1 MTKEWERQKGESGKS
16 FAWFKVYRNLG
27 PLRSFPKVIDYI
39 ENDKL
44 KEKTKENKAKN
55 PIVIPVP
62 TLSQLTNQ
70 SYKWQWVKRCTAWD
84 NYQDQQQQLQYN
96 EAYNQT
102 KDQLI
107 NMGNDIMK
115 TTENILDELNYDD
128 ESRPT
133 SKAHAVK
140 SLADSFEK
148 TTKTVRLLY
157 GKSTEIKDGKT
168 DLKADVEAKVEKDTK
183 LETSQNI
190 IMDPEFVKLS
200 QGLLEKYSEQ

>member
-27 PLRSFPKVIDYI
+27 PLRTFQKVIDYI
-39 ENDKL
+39 ENQPKQTKTLPNNQNKLPTPTVNKL
-44 KEKTKENKAKN
+44 KN
-55 PIVIPVP
+55 
-62 TLSQLTNQ
+62 L
-70 SYKWQWVKRCTAWD
+70 SYKWEWSKRCTAWD
-84 NYQDQQQQLQYN
+84 NYHDEQEQLQYN
-96 EAYNQT
+96 EAYKKT
-102 KDQLI
+102 KDRLI
-107 NMGNDIMK
+107 DMGNDILDV
-115 TTENILDELNYDD
+115 TENILDELNDD
-128 ESRPT
+128 ERSQAT

-140 SLADSFEK
+140 SLSDSFEK
-148 TTKTVRLLY
+148 TTKTIRLLY

-168 DLKADVEAKVEKDTK
+168 EVNAEVEAKVEKDTR

>member
-1 MTKEWERQKGESGKS
+1 MTKEWERQKGESSKS

-27 PLRSFPKVIDYI
+27 PIRTFPKVIEYL
-39 ENDKL
+39 ENPKIVETGSKTVVTDKD
-44 KEKTKENKAKN
+44 
-55 PIVIPVP
+55 IIPTP
-62 TLSQLTNQ
+62 TLRQLTNL
-70 SYKWQWVKRCTAWD
+70 SIKWHWVKRCTAWD

-107 NMGNDIMK
+107 DMGNDIMK
-115 TTENILDELNYDD
+115 TTENILDELNDD
-128 ESRPT
+128 EESRPT

-168 DLKADVEAKVEKDTK
+168 DLKADVEANVKTDVE

-190 IMDPEFVKLS
+190 ILDDDFVKLS
-200 QGLLEKYSEQ
+200 KELLSRYSEQ

>member
-39 ENDKL
+39 ENEKL
-44 KEKTKENKAKN
+44 KEKANENKVKN

-62 TLSQLTNQ
+62 KLSQLTNQ

-107 NMGNDIMK
+107 DMGNDIMK
-115 TTENILDELNYDD
+115 TTENILDELNDD
-128 ESRPT
+128 EESRPT

-168 DLKADVEAKVEKDTK
+168 DLKADVEANVKNDVELK
-183 LETSQNI
+183 TSQNI
-190 IMDPEFVKLS
+190 ILDDDFVKLS
-200 QGLLEKYSEQ
+200 KELLSRYSEQ